1 MRIDCPGCAAEYDVP
16 EVRLVARKLVRCA
29 RCGVEWQPAR
39 VGAAAGAAPEPDHGH
54 PAPARTVVAPE
65 PVPGIQAMDRLAAS
79 AAALDGP
86 PAGLMAV
93 WVLTVIVMV
102 GAVAAAVTWR
112 DSVMRAWPPSG
123 RILVYFGP
131 SATATA
137 QIVDKKSE

>member
-65 PVPGIQAMDRLAAS
+65 PVPGIQAMDRLAA

-93 WVLTVIVMV
+93 WVLTVLVLV
-102 GAVAAAVTWR
+102 GAVVAAVTWR
-112 DSVMRAWPPSG
+112 DAVMRTWPPSG

-131 SATATA
+131 PATATA
-137 QIVDKKSE
+137 QIVDKKPE